1 MNPIVRYFVGLIQLL
16 GEIRIWMVSR
26 GISNSSMRKRFFT
39 KIVKKQVGE
48 FGTGLKVSGMCRL
61 NKSVALKNNVN
72 LNGMEVQGSGK
83 VTIGDNFHSGKEVL
97 LITQN
102 HNWKNASSIPYDEKI
117 IPTEI
122 VIEDNVWVGSRV
134 VIVGNVTIGEGSI
147 IQAGSVVVTDIPPL
161 SIAGGHPA
169 TAFSTRD
176 EAHYNECKRLGKVY

>member
-1 MNPIVRYFVGLIQLL
+1 MC
-16 GEIRIWMVSR
+16 IRDR
-26 GISNSSMRKRFFT
+26 
-39 KIVKKQVGE
+39 
-48 FGTGLKVSGMCRL
+48 
-61 NKSVALKNNVN
+61 
-72 LNGMEVQGSGK
+72 
-83 VTIGDNFHSGKEVL
+83 VL

-122 VIEDNVWVGSRV
+122 IIEDNVWIGSRV
-134 VIVGNVTIGEGSI
+134 VIVGNVTIGEGAI

-176 EAHYNECKRLGKVY
+176 KAHYNECKRLGKIY